1 MCTMCEH
8 PSKSNN
14 IDNLL
19 EAYER
24 QQREIYI
31 NRTIPAIG
39 RLEGIAYD
47 LANAYEIEYRANP
60 TYESEERMRYWRYM
74 GAANWSSKSNFDPYT
89 PAYSAYT
96 QRKNE
101 YLYFLRR
108 HGKLKATNAQKGLF
122 IAIGIIGATIGISLL
137 MHILLGLSTHI

>member
-1 MCTMCEH
+1 MCTMCER

-14 IDNLL
+14 IDDLL

-24 QQREIYI
+24 QQREVYI
-31 NRTIPAIG
+31 NRTIRAIG

-47 LANAYEIEYRANP
+47 LADAYEMEYRANL
-60 TYESEERMRYWRYM
+60 TYENEERMRYWRYM

-89 PAYSAYT
+89 PAYSEYK

-101 YLYFLRR
+101 YIYLLRR
-108 HGKLKATNAQKGLF
+108 HGKFKATDDEKSLF
-122 IAIGIIGATIGISLL
+122 IFIGIIGAIIGIPLL
-137 MHILLGLSTHI
+137 MCIFLGIYATN

>member
-8 PSKSNN
+8 SSKTDN
-14 IDNLL
+14 IDDLL

-24 QQREIYI
+24 QQREVYI
-31 NRTIPAIG
+31 NRTIPAIS

-47 LANAYEIEYRANP
+47 LANAYEMEYRANH
-60 TYESEERMRYWRYM
+60 TYESEERMRYWRYI

-89 PAYSAYT
+89 PEYSAYT

-101 YLYFLRR
+101 YINFLRR
-108 HGKLKATNAQKGLF
+108 HGKLKATNAEKILF
-122 IAIGIIGATIGISLL
+122 IVIGIIGAMIGIPLL

>member
-1 MCTMCEH
+1 MCEH
-8 PSKSNN
+8 SSKTDN
-14 IDNLL
+14 IDDLL

-31 NRTIPAIG
+31 NRTIPAID

-47 LANAYEIEYRANP
+47 LANAYEMEYRANP

-101 YLYFLRR
+101 YISFLRR
-108 HGKLKATNAQKGLF
+108 NGKLKATNAQKGLF
-122 IAIGIIGATIGISLL
+122 IAIGIIGAMIGIPLL